1 MRSRA
6 VFLFALGVVFGLG
19 LGCSPTPPADPQVS
33 GPVGVVRFPGPWVK
47 VIGDG
52 QRVVNDTPHYVVR
65 RSARGELLFAVKQ
78 GFTGEQFGG
87 GTSDFPVKNPL
98 YDYYSDSRYAVSLG
112 GGVRVRPAAVEEWD
126 AAEKVLHSYH
136 FIQTFKN
143 PQVTEEG
150 VRHGGRLFRKTGE
163 SWGTEAALVS
173 PRGTWI
179 AVFSYASRERPEPA
193 LVPGFG
199 GTEPGHG
206 EVFLD
211 LYDTSSGAKVIS
223 ARAPY
228 GGRGGG
234 FAPSML
240 FGGSL
245 WVEDRY
251 FIMPLVWWLDACLI
265 GSLPER

>member
-6 VFLFALGVVFGLG
+6 IFLITLEAVLGLG
-19 LGCSPTPPADPQVS
+19 LGCSSAPPPDPQVG
-33 GPVGVVRFPGPWVK
+33 GPLGVVRFPGPWMK
-47 VIGDG
+47 VMGDSNRG
-52 QRVVNDTPHYVVR
+52 VNDNIHYVLR
-65 RSARGELLFAVKQ
+65 KSARGELLFAVKQ
-78 GFTGEQFGG
+78 GFTGEVFGG
-87 GTSDFPVKNPL
+87 EAYDFPVKNL
-98 YDYYSDSRYAVSLG
+98 DYDYYSDTRYAVGLDG
-112 GGVRVRPAAVEEWD
+112 GFQVRPATVEEWD

-136 FIQTFKN
+136 FIQTHKN

-150 VRHGGRLFRKTGE
+150 VRHNNHLFRKTGE
-163 SWGTEAALVS
+163 SWGNEAALVS

-179 AVFSYASRERPEPA
+179 AVFSYASREKPQSA
-193 LVPGFG
+193 LIPGFG

-211 LYDTSSGAKVIS
+211 IYEISSGGKVIA

-228 GGRGGG
+228 GGEGGG

-251 FIMPLVWWLDACLI
+251 LIMPLVWWLDACLV
-265 GSLPER
+265 GVMPER